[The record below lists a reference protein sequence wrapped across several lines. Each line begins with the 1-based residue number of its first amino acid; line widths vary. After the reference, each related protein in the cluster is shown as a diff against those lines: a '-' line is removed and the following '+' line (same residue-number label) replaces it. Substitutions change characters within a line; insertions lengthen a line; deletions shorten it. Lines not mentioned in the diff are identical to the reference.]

1 MEFSVSILD
10 YLGKINKGV
19 LVLASIV
26 YKGKYYEATFYYNNE
41 DILLTP
47 SDNLEKALETKI
59 ENHPD
64 YIELLKDILKKVAP
78 YNEVLNQLKTI

>member
-19 LVLASIV
+19 LVLLSIV

-47 SDNLEKALETKI
+47 SDNLEKALETQI